1 MLNKN
6 APKKKM
12 KERILGTFKKNF
24 FVEKL
29 QMGKALFN
37 YKFYWAVN
45 VNHYFIIIM
54 KMNTHTPLFAL
65 ACTIRLSLIK
75 MNI

>member
-24 FVEKL
+24 FVEKIEN
-29 QMGKALFN
+29 GES
-37 YKFYWAVN
+37 
-45 VNHYFIIIM
+45 FI
-54 KMNTHTPLFAL
+54 
-65 ACTIRLSLIK
+65 
-75 MNI
+75 